1 VSEHYNS
8 DPYSLS
14 VKARKKFRQEKKV
27 EQQKRKADDDIKGR
41 YGLPASL
48 SLIEDDE
55 IAKDEAKQ
63 AWEEARRQLRLQ
75 ESSKKRRIAGLGVPS
90 TSISRTGVATLGSGS
105 ASSRPHNSKSSSKSS
120 LDTLR
125 TRIMENT
132 ARNSMVST
140 QSRISK
146 NILPIRKG

>member
-48 SLIEDDE
+48 SLVEDDE
-55 IAKDEAKQ
+55 TTKDEAKQ
-63 AWEEARRQLRLQ
+63 AWEEGRQQFQLQ
-75 ESSKKRRIAGLGVPS
+75 ESSKKRRIAGLDVPS
-90 TSISRTGVATLGSGS
+90 TSTSRTGVATLDSG
-105 ASSRPHNSKSSSKSS
+105 SRPHHSKSSSKSS
-120 LDTLR
+120 LNTLR
-125 TRIMENT
+125 ARIMENT
-132 ARNSMVST
+132 ARNSTVST
-140 QSRISK
+140 QPRISK